1 MTNSPSVQI
10 TPVPAPPGSY
20 DQTYENN
27 FVRVVNQN
35 FNQLANRGGNLANWS
50 TWTPTITADS
60 GSFTTVSASSAR
72 WSRTNQTVTF
82 TIVIVLTAKNTGAGA
97 FLVTL
102 PRTPNS
108 ANFVASGVDNTS
120 GVGLACLYQSGVGKL
135 RITKYDGT
143 DPLTNGHT
151 YTITG
156 SYEST

>member
-1 MTNSPSVQI
+1 MTTAPAVQI
-10 TPVPAPPGSY
+10 TPIPAPPNNY
-20 DQTYENN
+20 DLTYENN
-27 FVRVVNQN
+27 RVRITNQN
-35 FNQLANRGGNLANWS
+35 FTKLANMSGNQVSWTS
-50 TWTPTITADS
+50 WTPTITSDS
-60 GSFTTVSASSAR
+60 GSFTTVAATSAR
-72 WSRTNQTVTF
+72 WSRSNQTVTF
-82 TIVIVLTAKNTGAGA
+82 TIVITLTTKNTAAGS

-120 GVGLACLYQSGVGKL
+120 GVSLACLYQSGVGKL

-143 DPLTNGHT
+143 DPLTNGHV